1 MTDYPLVFEHLY
13 RKMMH
18 YDMKLLPDVG
28 LRFKLSDGTQITDDR
43 QKPFL
48 TFSNDL
54 NFKRIKSALKRLF
67 TSYTSNQH
75 DELIKF
81 IVLVRWI

>member
-18 YDMKLLPDVG
+18 YDMKLLPDAG
-28 LRFKLSDGTQITDDR
+28 LRFKLSDG
-43 QKPFL
+43 PFL

-81 IVLVRWI
+81 IVLVRWL